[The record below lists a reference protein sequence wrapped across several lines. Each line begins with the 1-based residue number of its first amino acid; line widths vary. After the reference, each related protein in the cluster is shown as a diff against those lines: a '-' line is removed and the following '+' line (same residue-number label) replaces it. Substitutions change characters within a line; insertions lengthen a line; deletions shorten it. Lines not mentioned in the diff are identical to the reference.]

1 MSETYYTKEKLQDEL
16 NYQRAQKIAELL
28 LSSGLIS
35 TDEFNRLSDI
45 NFKTFPPLLAEIYP
59 DKA

>member
-1 MSETYYTKEKLQDEL
+1 MSETYYTKEKLQNEL

-28 LSSGLIS
+28 LDSGLIS
-35 TDEFNRLSDI
+35 IEEFNRLSDI

>member
-1 MSETYYTKEKLQDEL
+1 MSETYYTKEKLQAEL
-16 NYQRAQKIAELL
+16 DYQRAQKIAKLL
-28 LSSGLIS
+28 LDSGLIS
-35 TDEFNRLSDI
+35 ADEFKRFSDI

>member
-1 MSETYYTKEKLQDEL
+1 MSETYYTKEKLQNEL

-28 LSSGLIS
+28 LDSGLIS
-35 TDEFNRLSDI
+35 IEEFNRLSDI

-59 DKA
+59 DKT

>member
-1 MSETYYTKEKLQDEL
+1 MNETYYTKEKLQDEL
-16 NYQRAQKIAELL
+16 NYQRAQKIAEILL
-28 LSSGLIS
+28 DSGLIS
-35 TDEFNRLSDI
+35 IEEFNRLSDI

>member
-28 LSSGLIS
+28 LDSGLIS
-35 TDEFNRLSDI
+35 IEEFNRLSDI